1 MTAPG
6 TRTGAGPTD
15 LELGSG
21 ATANRPSGGGGGG
34 DGGDGGQRPI
44 RAQLQETK
52 DQVVDQAKTTLTQA
66 RDSAASSL
74 SDSKHKLADQISTVA
89 DAIHGTTDQLR
100 SKNQQRI
107 AEYVDGLAEHADR
120 FAGYLRNADFG
131 AMRRDAEDLARR
143 QPTLVLGGAF
153 VLGLLGARFVKSS
166 ERKQRAEDTGRD
178 AYRPLSPYSPAQ
190 GYSGSGHRSG
200 YERPM
205 AGGPNAGA

>member
-21 ATANRPSGGGGGG
+21 STANRPSGGGGEGR
-34 DGGDGGQRPI
+34 DGGQRPI

-89 DAIHGTTDQLR
+89 GAIHGTTDQLR
-100 SKNQQRI
+100 SKNQPRI
-107 AEYVDGLAEHADR
+107 AEYVDGLAEQADR

-143 QPTLVLGGAF
+143 QPTLVVGGAF

-166 ERKQRAEDTGRD
+166 ERKQRQEDTGRD

-190 GYSGSGHRSG
+190 GYTGSGYQSG